1 MNLRNIANRYTSS
14 TINPNIPATL
24 KANDGYT
31 VDDTGKRVPKFI
43 EEPVTIQIQSL
54 TSQDLA
60 KIESLEQQG
69 QYLNVYVTGQFHVLR
84 RLQDKG
90 ADKLVFTAFGENEP
104 SEWLVKQVA
113 ESWSQWCK
121 VIVWRQH

>member
-1 MNLRNIANRYTSS
+1 MNLRNIANKYTS

-43 EEPVTIQIQSL
+43 EEPVAIQIQSL

-60 KIESLEQQG
+60 KIESFEQQG

-90 ADKLVFTAFGENEP
+90 ADKLIFTSFGENGP
-104 SEWLVKQVA
+104 SEWLIKQVA